1 MRKMGLEPTRPCG
14 HKILSLARLPIPT
27 LPHLSLLSRDRIIVT
42 NERVNVKE
50 KFKFFVGFFVE
61 KMSCPSPLLFVIS
74 YYKVSISRIH
84 TFTDASLGMRRSPR
98 GDSAIVPTFGPSGMH
113 DRLNCWEKKRL

>member
-61 KMSCPSPLLFVIS
+61 MSRTFLQAYIMTIKKSDVPLYLCFHHSLLPISLF
-74 YYKVSISRIH
+74 
-84 TFTDASLGMRRSPR
+84 FPL
-98 GDSAIVPTFGPSGMH
+98 
-113 DRLNCWEKKRL
+113 